1 MKKLKK
7 EWHWFLLT
15 DYEREEEFLRRK
27 HQMGERFVQVKL
39 PGVYY
44 FEPCTPEDMVY
55 RLDFNP
61 QKVADRE
68 SYRKMY
74 EDYGWTYLQDLNEF
88 SYFRKPA
95 ADLAEDNQI
104 FSDMESKLAM
114 LQRIFCKRMLPIM
127 LVFLA
132 AVLPGLRYVMS
143 GDMSGIGAV
152 ILQLIYVLLFAADI
166 YVILRCAIGF
176 HRLKKKYRGE
186 E

>member
-1 MKKLKK
+1 
-7 EWHWFLLT
+7 
-15 DYEREEEFLRRK
+15 
-27 HQMGERFVQVKL
+27 
-39 PGVYY
+39 
-44 FEPCTPEDMVY
+44 
-55 RLDFNP
+55 
-61 QKVADRE
+61 
-68 SYRKMY
+68 
-74 EDYGWTYLQDLNEF
+74 
-88 SYFRKPA
+88 
-95 ADLAEDNQI
+95 
-104 FSDMESKLAM
+104 MESKLAM
-114 LQRIFCKRMLPIM
+114 LQRIFCKRMLPIT